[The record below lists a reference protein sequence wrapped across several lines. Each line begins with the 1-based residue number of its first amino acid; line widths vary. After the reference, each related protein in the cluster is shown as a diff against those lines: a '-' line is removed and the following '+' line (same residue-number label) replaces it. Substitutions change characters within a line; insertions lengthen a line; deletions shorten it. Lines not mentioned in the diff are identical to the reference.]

1 MTEELLESAL
11 ANQSIRLGAVLIQ
24 KKLIAG
30 RQLHEALFKQSETQK
45 RLGQLL
51 VEAGYIS
58 EVQLELALQEQYW
71 RQNGY
76 WVID

>member
-1 MTEELLESAL
+1 M
-11 ANQSIRLGAVLIQ
+11 NR
-24 KKLIAG
+24 
-30 RQLHEALFKQSETQK
+30 ALFKQSETQK

-58 EVQLELALQEQYW
+58 AGQLETALREQYW